1 MINKKI
7 RELYDCDYITSD
19 GYLYPLQEWYNKLID
34 KSINEINT
42 ADVLRMLRQNVFIK
56 LAMLKTIEFLKKDI
70 FAGELWDGE
79 LLEKIS
85 EFDVAFLNNYADD
98 LKSILKDSAEKC
110 ALHTWLYNGEEEDF
124 KKIVESILAKLA

>member
-1 MINKKI
+1 MINETI

-19 GYLYPLQEWYNKLID
+19 GYWYPLQKWYNKLID